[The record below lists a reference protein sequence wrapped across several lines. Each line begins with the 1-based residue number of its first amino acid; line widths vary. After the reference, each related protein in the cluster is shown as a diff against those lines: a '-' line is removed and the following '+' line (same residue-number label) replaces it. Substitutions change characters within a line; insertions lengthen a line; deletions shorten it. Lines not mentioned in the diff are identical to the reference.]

1 MAQPTPIFV
10 TPSTTVVEVL
20 QLQTP
25 YTPVILNSY
34 NYQGQ
39 VVSVL
44 DGSSSIGVLFS
55 SIVVSTTNGDTF
67 SRGAISTVLNQP
79 QGFVTIQSQSPN
91 QWAFLN
97 SFPFRDQYLS
107 AGLYTLTTSTLTTA
121 LLSTI
126 ESYTNVLAVEKLVVS
141 GNFTQSS
148 PITFNQTLSSFGSV
162 NLYSSFSVW
171 QSTFFSSALSTTGS
185 VQLFSTLTVDGDFS
199 ALSSLQLLSSMIVS
213 GSVSVVSNVSTGF
226 ISLSSGLITRSLEV
240 TASTLSAVEIAGSL
254 DVLGRLIA
262 KSDIRV
268 GGRFEV
274 STLALQNFST
284 LSSFAVAGPASVT
297 ATTQS
302 YDTVSTQGNLVIS
315 GPLKAGRDVVFVR
328 DSIGIGTNLTA
339 TGSGKI
345 NGFLSSSSLN
355 VSSLFVKG
363 DFQTTSNSIL
373 STNTLLIGGQL
384 VLGEYVSRST
394 VIGEIL
400 STSASASLYTSLRA
414 GNLSTLGN
422 ASSLSLTM
430 MGSLST
436 SQFSATGDI
445 LLSGSTLI
453 TGDATILQTSY
464 FTQSTGIANTISGGM
479 TVGGNLTI
487 GGALIINSI
496 NLPPSLVATNFFVS
510 SLYVGD
516 IGIVSSSLISSIA
529 ASSIGT
535 GGVEYPAY
543 TMDMSN
549 GLETYSLS
557 TTRLSTLLFEARSY
571 PSDENTPY
579 TFFNVTSSLA
589 VAYPTI
595 LNRFDIG
602 PLAVTTCNLIAAKR
616 ISTLFVVGDTI
627 RGIFSGDGSRL
638 TNLTY
643 PAELAI
649 SNVFVDG
656 SLSSLSLRTSTLF
669 TSTLATTGFIPTSTF
684 QINQFQ
690 LFGNPSPSVY
700 ATTGILGLPLSTPY
714 IAGYAGNKT
723 SNFFLDSDNQIR
735 LNTLIALGNNLGIE
749 IFGNNLVNMRGAVL
763 NYDKIKGIENENYPY
778 NLMIGDTLR
787 VDSLPGEIIIF
798 SEFRADTLFLEGGYF
813 NFIFDDPIGVS
824 LFNVGSTY
832 VSSGRIS
839 MSNLAFIPDGESL
852 LLLQGSNTIQPQAS
866 TLVFNS
872 TLYVNKETSA
882 VGIRTNPYYTLDV
895 KDTTRVNSNIYMN
908 ASTIIENNIA
918 FPTPSQDFWLALT
931 SQYPNLRYTLDG
943 GTTWEQTLMTGNSN
957 VDSYPF
963 YSIAT
968 DGGYNTIDSSNGYP
982 KLTRQTTWVTV
993 GSNFTI
999 YYTTQNP
1006 TRNGVWSQAEI
1017 IVDGR
1022 FPDIP
1027 SYYDVKYNGDYWI
1040 TVGAYITPFFFS
1052 DDSSRFTILRSD
1064 NGSQWSNITTGG
1076 FNTNTSNASFGDYFA
1091 QTGGRGVAWNG
1102 LYWVAVGQGSNSY
1115 SGSNSGSN
1123 ITLNNSILTSADGL
1137 NWSNANPGY
1146 GFTEN
1151 VYTGYQNFS
1160 GGFDV
1165 TWTGKH
1171 WVAVGFTAGTG
1182 ILYSSDGSNWS
1193 ESFMGFQLTLAF
1205 EVVIPGCGVSV
1216 DWNGSRLVAA
1226 GLGDNELLYSDNH
1239 GIYWYPC
1246 TGNQGKIEGFNSNV
1260 TWNGS
1265 YWFACGVSGIS
1276 KSLDGVTWITPSD
1289 LPIPIY
1295 GVGYTSNV
1303 IPSLTVGTSQTL
1315 KTLSTLAPPPPPLSV
1330 AVGDEST
1337 FNLSNTMYYSVDGS
1351 NWIEGEGT
1359 KLPRRGNAVAYGNGR
1374 WVAAGGDSNAYG
1386 TSNVVAVT
1394 STDGQTWESI
1404 DLFSIYQSFG
1414 SVPVMNTVF
1423 YGNNTW
1429 LLGSE
1434 YDISIGETI
1443 LYSSDGVTWRIPET
1457 GVAQDLGTYGFA
1469 YGTTTT
1475 FTEGVFY
1482 AVGVASI
1489 MGGPLI
1495 RSVDG
1500 SDWEYENPTG
1510 FFETNEA
1517 YGILF
1522 ASTTWFVVGVS
1533 SAGRNTS
1540 ILYSENARAWSNCS
1554 FADADFY
1561 KAYAIAYNG
1570 SNLWVA
1576 GGTSGGMGAGNTLKY
1591 SGDGITWSNAS
1602 NDFLYHAYSVNYNSL
1617 LNIWLATG
1625 TSGVPNSVLYSEDGS
1640 NWSFNP
1646 MSPLFIVGRGIASS
1660 SLGDPVVTG
1669 IRNYYDRLEFLRN
1682 PGTGTTT
1689 RVGTPFIS
1697 YTSTLL
1703 NVNNALQFN
1712 SDFINPYSFKGV
1724 LIATNPL
1731 FSTFTQLEH
1740 TTISQTL
1747 STNLLIAEQAFT
1759 LGAQFI

>member
-39 VVSVL
+39 VVSVI

-97 SFPFRDQYLS
+97 SFPFRNQYLS

-171 QSTFFSSALSTTGS
+171 QSTFFSSALSTTGA
-185 VQLFSTLTVDGDFS
+185 VQLFSTLTVDGDFTT
-199 ALSSLQLLSSMIVS
+199 LSSLQLLSSITVS
-213 GSVSVVSNVSTGF
+213 GSVSVVSNVSAGL
-226 ISLSSGLITRSLEV
+226 ISLSGGLITRSLEV

-254 DVLGRLIA
+254 DVLGRLIV

-274 STLALQNFST
+274 STLVLQNLST
-284 LSSFAVAGPASVT
+284 LSSFAVAAPASVT

-315 GPLKAGRDVVFVR
+315 GPLKAGQDVVFVR

-373 STNTLLIGGQL
+373 STNTLLLGGQL

-394 VIGEIL
+394 VISEIL
-400 STSASASLYTSLRA
+400 STSASASLYTSLQA

-430 MGSLST
+430 MGNLST

-445 LLSGSTLI
+445 LVSGSTLI
-453 TGDATILQTSY
+453 TGDATILQTTY
-464 FTQSTGIANTISGGM
+464 LTQSTGVATTISGGM
-479 TVGGNLTI
+479 NVGGNLTL
-487 GGALIINSI
+487 GGTLIINSI
-496 NLPPSLVATNFFVS
+496 NLPPAVLATNFFVS

-549 GLETYSLS
+549 GLETYNLS
-557 TTRLSTLLFEARSY
+557 TTRLSTLLFEARTY
-571 PSDENTPY
+571 PSDDNTPY

-627 RGIFSGDGSRL
+627 QGIFSGDGSRL
-638 TNLTY
+638 SNLTY
-643 PAELAI
+643 PAELVI
-649 SNVFVDG
+649 SNVVIDG
-656 SLSSLSLRTSTLF
+656 SLSSLSLTTSSLF

-700 ATTGILGLPLSTPY
+700 ATSGILGLPLSTPY

-749 IFGNNLVNMRGAVL
+749 TFGNNLVGMRGAVL
-763 NYDKIKGIENENYPY
+763 NYDKIKGIEQENYPY

-787 VDSLPGEIIIF
+787 VDSLPGQIIQF
-798 SEFRADTLFLEGGYF
+798 EFRGDTLFLEGEYVTLF
-813 NFIFDDPIGVS
+813 SEVSSGVAFTN
-824 LFNVGSTY
+824 LGTTY

-839 MSNLAFIPDGESL
+839 LSNLAFIPDGESL

-895 KDTTRVNSNIYMN
+895 KDTTRVNSNIYLN
-908 ASTIIENNIA
+908 TSTNIQNNIA
-918 FPTPSQDFWLALT
+918 FPTPSLDFWLALT
-931 SQYPNLRYTLDG
+931 SDYPNLRYTLDG
-943 GTTWEQTLMTGNSN
+943 GTTWEQTLMTGDAFVN
-957 VDSYPF
+957 SYPF

-968 DGGYNTIDSSNGYP
+968 DGGYNKIDSIFYP
-982 KLTRQTTWVTV
+982 VLTRQTTWVTV

-1006 TRNGVWSQAEI
+1006 TRNGVWSLAEI
-1017 IVDGR
+1017 NLDDK

-1027 SYYDVKYNGDYWI
+1027 SYLDVKYNGDYWV
-1040 TVGAYITPFFFS
+1040 TVGAHITSFFFS
-1052 DDSSRFTILRSD
+1052 GDSSRITILRSD

-1137 NWSNANPGY
+1137 NWSNAAPGY

-1193 ESFMGFQLTLAF
+1193 ESFMGFQLTLPF
-1205 EVVIPGCGVSV
+1205 EFVIPGCGVSV

-1226 GLGDNELLYSDNH
+1226 GVGDNELLYSDNH
-1239 GIYWYPC
+1239 GIYWTPC
-1246 TGNQGKIEGFNSNV
+1246 ERNGTGFNSNV

-1265 YWFACGVSGIS
+1265 YWFASGSNGIV
-1276 KSLDGVTWITPSD
+1276 KSLDGITWSPPD
-1289 LPIPIY
+1289 LSIPIY
-1295 GVGYTSNV
+1295 GVAYTSNV
-1303 IPSLTVGTSQTL
+1303 NASLTVGTSQTL
-1315 KTLSTLAPPPPPLSV
+1315 KILSTFAPPPPLLSV

-1337 FNLSNTMYYSVDGS
+1337 FGSSNTMYYSVDGS
-1351 NWIEGEGT
+1351 NWTEAIGT
-1359 KLPRRGNAVAYGNGR
+1359 KLETRGNAVAYGNGR
-1374 WVAAGGDSNAYG
+1374 WVAAGGDSNG
-1386 TSNVVAVT
+1386 IGLSNVVAVT
-1394 STDGQTWESI
+1394 STDGQTWGSI
-1404 DLFSIYQSFG
+1404 DLFDIYQYFG
-1414 SVPVMNTVF
+1414 TLPAMNTV
-1423 YGNNTW
+1423 YYANNKW
-1429 LLGSE
+1429 FLGTE
-1434 YDISIGETI
+1434 YDYSIMETI
-1443 LYSSDGVTWRIPET
+1443 LYSSDGVTWRMPQSR
-1457 GVAQDLGTYGFA
+1457 VAQDLGTYGFA
-1469 YGTTTT
+1469 YGTTPT

-1482 AVGVASI
+1482 AVGFASI
-1489 MGGPLI
+1489 MSGSLI
-1495 RSVDG
+1495 RSLDG
-1500 SDWEYENPTG
+1500 IEWEYENPSG
-1510 FFETNEA
+1510 FFDNYINEV

-1522 ASTTWFVVGVS
+1522 ASNTWFVVGLY
-1533 SAGRNTS
+1533 SAGRATS
-1540 ILYSENARAWSNCS
+1540 ILYSEDAVQWSNCS
-1554 FADADFY
+1554 FDTADFY
-1561 KAYAIAYNG
+1561 TAYAIAYNG

-1602 NDFLYHAYSVNYNSL
+1602 GDFSFHAYSVNYNSL
-1617 LNIWLATG
+1617 LSIWLATG
-1625 TSGVPNSVLYSEDGS
+1625 TSGDSNSVLYSSDGS
-1640 NWSFNP
+1640 NWSPNV
-1646 MSPLFIVGRGIASS
+1646 SPLFIVGRGIASS
-1660 SLGDPVVTG
+1660 SLGDPVVIG

-1682 PGTGTTT
+1682 PGPGITT

-1697 YTSTLL
+1697 YTSNLL
-1703 NVNNALQFN
+1703 NVNNGLQFT
-1712 SDFINPYSFKGV
+1712 SADSPYLDTGG
-1724 LIATNPL
+1724 IAINPL
-1731 FSTFTQLEH
+1731 FSTFTQLEY

-1747 STNLLIAEQAFT
+1747 STNLLIAEEAFT
-1759 LGAQFI
+1759 LGTQYI

>member
-185 VQLFSTLTVDGDFS
+185 VQLFSTLTVDGDFT

-254 DVLGRLIA
+254 DVLGRLIV

-274 STLALQNFST
+274 SSVVLQNFST

-656 SLSSLSLRTSTLF
+656 SLSSLSLRTSSLF
-669 TSTLATTGFIPTSTF
+669 TSTLVTTGFIPTSTF

-690 LFGNPSPSVY
+690 LFGNPSPSDY
-700 ATTGILGLPLSTPY
+700 ATTGTLGLPLSTPY

-735 LNTLIALGNNLGIE
+735 LNTLIALGNNLGID
-749 IFGNNLVNMRGAVL
+749 IGGNGLVGMRGAVL
-763 NYDKIKGIENENYPY
+763 NYDKIKGIEEENYPY

-787 VDSLPGEIIIF
+787 VDSLPGELITF
-798 SEFRADTLFLEGGYF
+798 NEFRGDTLFLEGE
-813 NFIFDDPIGVS
+813 NII
-824 LFNVGSTY
+824 LFSEIPTTASFLNLGTTY

-895 KDTTRVNSNIYMN
+895 KDTTRVNSNIFLN
-908 ASTIIENNIA
+908 TSTIIENNIA
-918 FPTPSQDFWLALT
+918 FPTPSLDFWLALT
-931 SQYPNLRYTLDG
+931 SEYPNLRYTLDG

-968 DGGYNTIDSSNGYP
+968 DGGYNTIDDSSAYP

-1017 IVDGR
+1017 IVDGM

-1027 SYYDVKYNGDYWI
+1027 SYYDVKYNGNYWI
-1040 TVGAYITPFFFS
+1040 TVGAHITPFFFS
-1052 DDSSRFTILRSD
+1052 GDSSRITILRSD

-1076 FNTNTSNASFGDYFA
+1076 FNANTCNIYFGTSER
-1091 QTGGRGVAWNG
+1091 TGGRGVSWNG

-1115 SGSNSGSN
+1115 SGSNTGSN
-1123 ITLNNSILTSADGL
+1123 LTVNNSILTSADGL

-1151 VYTGYQNFS
+1151 IYNSNYS

-1165 TWTGKH
+1165 TWTGKN

-1193 ESFMGFQLTLAF
+1193 ESFMGFQLTLS
-1205 EVVIPGCGVSV
+1205 VDPLITIPGCGFAV

-1226 GLGDNELLYSDNH
+1226 GVGDNELLYSDNY

-1246 TGNQGKIEGFNSNV
+1246 NGDTTGFNSNV

-1265 YWFACGVSGIS
+1265 YWFASGSNGIS
-1276 KSLDGVTWITPSD
+1276 KSLDGVTWTSN
-1289 LPIPIY
+1289 LSIPIY

-1303 IPSLTVGTSQTL
+1303 NASLTVGTSQTL

-1337 FNLSNTMYYSVDGS
+1337 YGQSNTMYYSVDGS
-1351 NWIEGEGT
+1351 NWTEAIGT
-1359 KLPRRGNAVAYGNGR
+1359 KLAKRGNAVAYGKGR

-1386 TSNVVAVT
+1386 ASNVVAVT

-1404 DLFSIYQSFG
+1404 NLFSIYQSFG
-1414 SVPVMNTVF
+1414 NVPVMNTVF

-1434 YDISIGETI
+1434 YDYSIGETI
-1443 LYSSDGVTWRIPET
+1443 LYSSDGVTWQMPET
-1457 GVAQDLGTYGFA
+1457 GVAQDGGTYGFA
-1469 YGTTTT
+1469 YGTTPT

-1482 AVGVASI
+1482 AVGFASI
-1489 MGGPLI
+1489 MSGSLI

-1500 SDWEYENPTG
+1500 IEWEYENPSG
-1510 FFETNEA
+1510 FFDNFNDEV

-1522 ASTTWFVVGVS
+1522 ASNTWFAVGLTDGT
-1533 SAGRNTS
+1533 ATS
-1540 ILYSENARAWSNCS
+1540 ILYSENASTWSNCS
-1554 FADADFY
+1554 FDTADFY

-1646 MSPLFIVGRGIASS
+1646 ASPLFTVGRGIASS
-1660 SLGDPVVTG
+1660 SLGDPVVIG

-1712 SDFINPYSFKGV
+1712 TYDFFDPYSFKGV
-1724 LIATNPL
+1724 LIATNPFISS
-1731 FSTFTQLEH
+1731 FSQGED

-1747 STNLLIAEQAFT
+1747 STNLLVAEQAFT